1 MQDSKRDAVSMI
13 FESSTAS
20 FSEVPEAGGI
30 KWESA
35 PLIDE
40 DREVFIACRK
50 AWLKDINDDQD
61 CDEETYSTS
70 SIEPTDVVPYLVTVG
85 YSYEKERMQE
95 SLRQILRIKELRK
108 KYNVP
113 SLSEEPWNPKW
124 EFSSIS
130 LQEIEQHWPLH
141 LCGTDNEGRLVLWDK
156 SGNLDPA

>member
-1 MQDSKRDAVSMI
+1 MQDSKRDADRMI

-85 YSYEKERMQE
+85 YNYEKERMQE

-113 SLSEEPWNPKW
+113 SLSEEPWNPK
-124 EFSSIS
+124 
-130 LQEIEQHWPLH
+130 
-141 LCGTDNEGRLVLWDK
+141 
-156 SGNLDPA
+156 